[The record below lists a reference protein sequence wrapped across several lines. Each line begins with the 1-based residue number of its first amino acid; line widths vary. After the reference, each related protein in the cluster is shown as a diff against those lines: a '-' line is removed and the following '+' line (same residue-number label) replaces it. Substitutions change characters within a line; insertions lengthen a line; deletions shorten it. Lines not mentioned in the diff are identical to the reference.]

1 MKFSLAQPI
10 LNPIGIL
17 LSTLNSVSA
26 WNLASGT
33 QLHFHTGVTLNGP
46 RSHRELKKKKPNCQL
61 DTSNIFT
68 QTLTEAEPHTG
79 RSLAKLSLP
88 PEDVVSENPLSPAI
102 MVVAVAEE
110 LADLAAGPGESLINS
125 CGYRSLEFF
134 LEPERVLPL

>member
-1 MKFSLAQPI
+1 MKFSLAQLI
-10 LNPIGIL
+10 LNLIGIL

-33 QLHFHTGVTLNGP
+33 QFHLHTGVTLNGP
-46 RSHRELKKKKPNCQL
+46 RSHREL
-61 DTSNIFT
+61 IFP
-68 QTLTEAEPHTG
+68 QTLTETEPHTG

-102 MVVAVAEE
+102 MIVQLVAEK